1 MKNFEVFE
9 SLADFS
15 RALNTREVNETYG
28 KYEDDK
34 LPSRR
39 PDVGGKW
46 YGTPDY
52 QTADSLLL
60 GGDKKSAAK
69 IHKALSQCRIKAD
82 KAQTPTNAL
91 YCSQQGFTPNMG
103 RVLAGHPQNMFNV
116 RREMRDSSKVVT
128 LVFNCGTSGDV
139 TAAKKIDM
147 GVKVLTTI
155 YQLERAGYR
164 CNLYVGTVNCG
175 NDTNYTTFV
184 KVKDAGKA
192 LDVTRLAYT
201 FVNPSFHRRHMFA
214 WRERYQGYNDT
225 QMGFSALGRE
235 AKAELS
241 KNRKFAGAIYID
253 YENYKRDIKQ
263 LAECRV

>member
-1 MKNFEVFE
+1 MKNFEIFE

-39 PDVGGKW
+39 PDFGGKW

-69 IHKALSQCRIKAD
+69 IQKALSRCRIKVN
-82 KAQTPTNAL
+82 KAQTPTNVL

-116 RREMRDSSKVVT
+116 RREMRESSKVVT
-128 LVFNCGTSGDV
+128 IVYNCGTSGDV
-139 TAAKKIDM
+139 TAAKKTDT
-147 GVKVLTTI
+147 GVKVLTVI

-164 CNLYVGTVNCG
+164 CNLYVGAVNCG
-175 NDTNYTTFV
+175 NNTNYTTFV

-201 FVNPSFHRRHMFA
+201 FVNPSFHRRHLFA
-214 WRERYQGYNDT
+214 WRERCQGYDDT
-225 QMGFSALGRE
+225 YMGFSVLGSE
-235 AKAELS
+235 AKAVLS
-241 KNRKFAGAIYID
+241 QNRNFTGAIYID
-253 YENYKRDIKQ
+253 CENYKRDIKQ